1 MDPKEFLVLA
11 QELAKPSANEAALR
25 TCVSRSYYALFNAMA
40 RFINDEVESL
50 SKSANDHTKVYQ
62 YFNNC
67 GQNEVEQIA
76 SDLNDLRVERNNA
89 DYKLDEDRFD
99 HFNASLLFKKA
110 SMAFNSF
117 ISIAGSSKRCKSVVR
132 GIQAHKKR
140 TNS

>member
-11 QELAKPSANEAALR
+11 QELAKPSANEAAFR

-40 RFINDEVESL
+40 QFINGEVETL
-50 SKSANDHTKVYQ
+50 SKSAKDHKKVYH
-62 YFNNC
+62 YLYNC
-67 GQNEVEQIA
+67 GQDKVEQIT

-99 HFNASLLFKKA
+99 HLNASLLFKKA

-117 ISIAGSSKRCKSVVR
+117 ISIVGSRKRCKSMVR
-132 GIQAHKKR
+132 GIQEYKKR